1 MYETSDDEKEEEDS
15 VQGNDSTKSKYPLT
29 NAMKANKGI
38 GVGFNPSRD
47 ASPLRNIAPKKI
59 ELSDDGEEVERLKEE
74 INDLK
79 DLNMKLLSKSAAP
92 SVIASG
98 TTPHTGSSNSND
110 TDVLKTKIESLNSRL
125 KESEKSMQEMKI
137 ERDEKINENAKL
149 LKELLDIK
157 MNAVPVAKDTEYW
170 KMCCTDLKLNLQSY
184 ASRLTAME
192 VQLAVAE
199 VNYADTSLASPTSKP
214 PSSSNASASSS
225 AAPSFSRQ
233 TSTLSSTSSSNPTS
247 TSTSSMPPP
256 AMKIPQRPFQTT
268 QQPSSQSQAPSIK
281 PTSTQNAGYQSST
294 STSNYSSNHHQDA
307 HQYSSA
313 PQYTQSQ
320 SQSHQSTMRNTHSI
334 DKDLDADPYGAP
346 SIPSSSSSSFNS
358 TSKLSNF
365 INSTKP
371 LPGSN
376 APDTEHYG
384 RKSPLNHYSGN
395 VDLS

>member
-1 MYETSDDEKEEEDS
+1 MYGTSDDEEEEEDS
-15 VQGNDSTKSKYPLT
+15 VQGNDSTKSKYPVT
-29 NAMKANKGI
+29 NTMKASKGTGI
-38 GVGFNPSRD
+38 GIAMNPSRD

-59 ELSDDGEEVERLKEE
+59 ELSDDGEGEIERLKEE

-79 DLNMKLLSKSAAP
+79 DQNMNLKSKSAAT

-98 TTPHTGSSNSND
+98 TTSHTGSSNSND
-110 TDVLKTKIESLNSRL
+110 IDVLKTKIESLNSRL

-137 ERDEKINENAKL
+137 ERDEKINENARL

-214 PSSSNASASSS
+214 PSSSS

-233 TSTLSSTSSSNPTS
+233 TSTLSSSSNPTSTS

-256 AMKIPQRPFQTT
+256 AMKIPQRPFQVP
-268 QQPSSQSQAPSIK
+268 QQPPSQSQSQAPSIK
-281 PTSTQNAGYQSST
+281 PTSTHSVGYQSST
-294 STSNYSSNHHQDA
+294 STSDSTSNYSSNHHQDT
-307 HQYSSA
+307 HQYSST

-334 DKDLDADPYGAP
+334 DKDLDADPYSAP
-346 SIPSSSSSSFNS
+346 SMPSSSFNS

-376 APDTEHYG
+376 APDSEHYG
-384 RKSPLNHYSGN
+384 RKSPLNHYSGS